1 MRGQRKDK
9 IDEEQR
15 NDSCVGIPVLHN
27 EVEDFSRS
35 FSILFVMVTLSILN
49 LYVKVSESL

>member
-1 MRGQRKDK
+1 M
-9 IDEEQR
+9 DEEQR
-15 NDSCVGIPVLHN
+15 NGSCVGIPVLHN

-35 FSILFVMVTLSILN
+35 FSILFVMVPLSILN